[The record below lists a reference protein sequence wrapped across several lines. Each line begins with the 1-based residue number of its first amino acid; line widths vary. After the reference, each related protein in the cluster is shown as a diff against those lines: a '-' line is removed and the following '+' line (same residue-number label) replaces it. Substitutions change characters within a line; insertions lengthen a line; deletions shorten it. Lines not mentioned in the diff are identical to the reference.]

1 MVYIY
6 TALGYYYLSRPAKW
20 KEWTSLREIYF
31 DNAATTRPFEQVVQ
45 AMVRCLTEE
54 YGNPSSL
61 HRKGI
66 QAENILKESRKTV
79 AEALKA
85 DPSEILF
92 TSGGTEA
99 NNTAIRGIARS
110 YSNRGR
116 HIISTRAE
124 HPSVQ
129 MTLED
134 LKKDGFEISY
144 IDVDCYGVVDLDKLA
159 QAVRKDTIL
168 VTLMAVNNETGC
180 IQPLELIGKLVREKN
195 PLTFFHADCIQ
206 AFMKIPLDVGKTGAQ
221 LISISAHKF
230 HGPKGVG
237 ALYCKKGI
245 NLRPW
250 QTGGGQEM
258 GLRSGTENLPG
269 IAGMGKAVEVFSS
282 HFSEYTAKMAE
293 LKQRIREGIEKS
305 IDDIRINTP
314 EGESGA
320 PHILSVSFRGV
331 KGEVLLHALEKHGIY
346 ISTGSAC
353 SSKQIKA
360 AGVPEVIGLSKEEA
374 EGTVRISLC
383 PFNSIDEADIL
394 VDALVTEVGFL
405 RRISGR

>member
-1 MVYIY
+1 M
-6 TALGYYYLSRPAKW
+6 
-20 KEWTSLREIYF
+20 REIYF

-45 AMVRCLTEE
+45 VMVRCLTEE

-66 QAENILKESRKTV
+66 QAENILKESRNAV

-195 PLTFFHADCIQ
+195 PLTFFHTDCIQ
-206 AFMKIPLDVGKTGAQ
+206 AFMKTPLDVGK
-221 LISISAHKF
+221 
-230 HGPKGVG
+230 
-237 ALYCKKGI
+237 
-245 NLRPW
+245 R
-250 QTGGGQEM
+250 E
-258 GLRSGTENLPG
+258 RSL
-269 IAGMGKAVEVFSS
+269 F
-282 HFSEYTAKMAE
+282 
-293 LKQRIREGIEKS
+293 Q
-305 IDDIRINTP
+305 
-314 EGESGA
+314 
-320 PHILSVSFRGV
+320 
-331 KGEVLLHALEKHGIY
+331 
-346 ISTGSAC
+346 
-353 SSKQIKA
+353 
-360 AGVPEVIGLSKEEA
+360 
-374 EGTVRISLC
+374 
-383 PFNSIDEADIL
+383 
-394 VDALVTEVGFL
+394 
-405 RRISGR
+405 